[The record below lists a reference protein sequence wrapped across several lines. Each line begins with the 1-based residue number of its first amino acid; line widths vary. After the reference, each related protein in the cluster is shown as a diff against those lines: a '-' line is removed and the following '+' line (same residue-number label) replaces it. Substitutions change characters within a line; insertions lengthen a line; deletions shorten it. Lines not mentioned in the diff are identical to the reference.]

1 MDIAHYKEKFNTIQ
15 QQPVGKFIIRFA
27 IFWMI
32 WWLAEWIFP
41 AGLQKIDGGITHFVT
56 YMSAYLQNWI
66 HGTNI
71 TVGGPHTMEPWCL
84 IDNNL
89 SVVRIGDACNGR
101 NLLVLYLSF
110 LLAIPIGEFENKM
123 VFAIIG
129 VVFILLMN
137 VLRIYGLFQVAL
149 IAPEFFQFLHKYLF
163 QTFIYID
170 MFILWRGY
178 LHFEIKKAIQLQSLP
193 NV

>member
-1 MDIAHYKEKFNTIQ
+1 
-15 QQPVGKFIIRFA
+15 
-27 IFWMI
+27 
-32 WWLAEWIFP
+32 
-41 AGLQKIDGGITHFVT
+41 
-56 YMSAYLQNWI
+56 
-66 HGTNI
+66 
-71 TVGGPHTMEPWCL
+71 MEPWCL

-178 LHFEIKKAIQLQSLP
+178 LHFEIKKAIQNQSLS